1 VTIQLERF
9 DAGMVSGNR
18 ESLARWAVLIWALIG
33 AAILVAGGI
42 WLATRIS
49 AALAPFVVAALVVF
63 MLRRPVKRL
72 SSKGLSRGKAIGICY
87 LIGASV
93 LTLAGLFVIPPLI
106 EQAREFILAFPK
118 YLEYAS
124 GLWFRL
130 QAQYT
135 DMDIP
140 VWLRDAVFA
149 VRDTI
154 SAQLGA
160 WSRAVAAGVLD
171 VGGRMVGF
179 VINLFLALVLAFF
192 VLRDLPV
199 FKDEILRL
207 AGGARRQDIMEV
219 LARVTKV
226 IEGWMRGQGTI
237 AIVVG
242 VMTWVGLEVLGVP
255 YAAIIGVI
263 AGVTNFIPYLGPIV
277 GGTVAAI
284 AAAFISPMHV
294 LYTVL
299 WIVALQ
305 QIESLFLQ
313 PRIMADRI
321 NVHPALIIFS
331 LLVGAQVA
339 GFVGM
344 LFAMPVAGILST
356 LFVYYF
362 EKHTAAELAT
372 ENGALFRKAS
382 CEPVPVSPDEP
393 DDAVQASVNDVTDEE
408 RR

>member
-1 VTIQLERF
+1 MVT
-9 DAGMVSGNR
+9 GKR
-18 ESLARWAVLIWALIG
+18 ESLVRWALLIWALIG
-33 AAILVAGGI
+33 AAILVAGVI

-63 MLRRPVKRL
+63 MLRRPVARL
-72 SSKGLSRGKAIGICY
+72 SANGLSRGKAIAICY
-87 LIGASV
+87 LVGASV
-93 LTLAGLFVIPPLI
+93 LTLAGLFVIPPLV
-106 EQAREFILAFPK
+106 EQAREFISAFPK

-124 GLWFRL
+124 QLWFRL

-135 DMDIP
+135 DMAIP
-140 VWLRDAVFA
+140 DWLRDAVLA
-149 VRDTI
+149 ARDTI
-154 SAQLGA
+154 SAQLA
-160 WSRAVAAGVLD
+160 DWSRALAAGVLGA
-171 VGGRMVGF
+171 GGRAVGF

-207 AGGARRQDIMEV
+207 AGGAERRQDATEV
-219 LARVTKV
+219 FGRITRVV
-226 IEGWMRGQGTI
+226 EGWMRGQGTI
-237 AIVVG
+237 AVIVG
-242 VMTWVGLEVLGVP
+242 VLTWLGLEVLGVP

-263 AGVTNFIPYLGPIV
+263 AGITNLIPYLGPIV

-284 AAAFISPMHV
+284 AAAFVSPMHV
-294 LYTVL
+294 LYAVL

-305 QIESLFLQ
+305 QMESLFLQ
-313 PRIMADRI
+313 PRIMSDKI

-344 LFAMPVAGILST
+344 LFAMPVAGILSA

-362 EKHTAAELAT
+362 EKHTDSQLAT
-372 ENGALFRKAS
+372 EHGALFRKAS
-382 CEPVPVSPDEP
+382 CEQEPEDSDEP
-393 DDAVQASVNDVTDEE
+393 DEAGEASVKDGAVQVSVNDVTDEE
-408 RR
+408 RK